1 MPDQP
6 KKHNQ
11 IFICYRREDT
21 AGVVGRIYDRLV
33 QRFGKETIF
42 KDVDSLPLGRD
53 FRRHID
59 SVVSECCVALVVVGD
74 RWIGAS
80 GASRLDDPRDYVRI
94 EIETALKRD
103 IPVIPLLVQNAE
115 LPPDESLPDS
125 LKDFAY
131 RNGMSIGHD
140 PHFHS
145 DVDRLIKHLEELI
158 EERRRETEVELAVT
172 STAIPAPE
180 PVAPDDRQ
188 SSTDTY
194 QQPVQVSPQQERP
207 PVAPMASRSP
217 ETAPAASKPV
227 ETQTDFWIAAKDRK
241 RIVLLYLC
249 AWVAVGLI
257 GTGAHAVLTHPFG
270 SMTYEL
276 YRCVLVFVSLLVGLT
291 LAVAQTMILKGYIGP
306 QKRWIGYTVVA
317 SGIEGLL
324 RALFFPFQSVFV
336 FATLHYLIRGG
347 VQGFLLRKL
356 VKRAWLWI
364 VAGFAVGMVISL
376 YAESV
381 SLNGFEYVVPF
392 ASYDHLV
399 RARTEP
405 EHVVVAL
412 LSSSLIAVAEIA
424 CLISFRRK

>member
-33 QRFGKETIF
+33 QRFGKDTIF

-103 IPVIPLLVQNAE
+103 IPVIPILVQNAE

-158 EERRRETEVELAVT
+158 EDRRKETEVELAAT
-172 STAIPAPE
+172 SAIPAPE
-180 PVAPDDRQ
+180 QVAPDDRPG
-188 SSTDTY
+188 STDTY
-194 QQPVQVSPQQERP
+194 QQPIQVSPEQERP
-207 PVAPMASRSP
+207 PVAPMASGSP

-227 ETQTDFWIAAKDRK
+227 ESQTDFWIAPKDRR
-241 RIVLLYLC
+241 RIVLLYL
-249 AWVAVGLI
+249 ALWLGVGLFSELLY
-257 GTGAHAVLTHPFG
+257 TVLVVTHG
-270 SMTYEL
+270 VHEWTIS
-276 YRCVLVFVSLLVGLT
+276 VFVSLMTRLLVASGQ
-291 LAVAQTMILKGYIGP
+291 VMILKDYIGSD
-306 QKRWIGYTVVA
+306 QTGRRGFFYTVAGARRWFGYTVAA
-317 SGIEGLL
+317 SVVSNLARPLAIPPFFVPLL
-324 RALFFPFQSVFV
+324 FDVPRAAFQCLV
-336 FATLHYLIRGG
+336 
-347 VQGFLLRKL
+347 LRTK

-364 VAGFAVGMVISL
+364 VANLVAGLLYSL
-376 YAESV
+376 VVLPRYGSDLSVAESLLMM
-381 SLNGFEYVVPF
+381 SLNVTLT
-392 ASYDHLV
+392 A
-399 RARTEP
+399 A
-405 EHVVVAL
+405 
-412 LSSSLIAVAEIA
+412 AEIL
-424 CLISFRRK
+424 CLITFRKKA

>member
-6 KKHNQ
+6 KKLNQ

-33 QRFGKETIF
+33 QRFGKDTIF

-53 FRRHID
+53 FRRHIE

-94 EIETALKRD
+94 EIESALKRD

-115 LPPDESLPDS
+115 LPPDERLPDS

-131 RNGMSIGHD
+131 RNGMTIGHD

-158 EERRRETEVELAVT
+158 EDRRKETEAGLAAT
-172 STAIPAPE
+172 STAIPAHE
-180 PVAPDDRQ
+180 QAARVDRQ
-188 SSTDTY
+188 GSAGCY
-194 QQPVQVSPQQERP
+194 QQPIQVSPGQELP
-207 PVAPMASRSP
+207 PVASMTGGSP
-217 ETAPAASKPV
+217 EKADAASQPV
-227 ETQTDFWIAAKDRK
+227 KTQTDFWIAPKDRR

-249 AWVAVGLI
+249 AWLVVGLI
-257 GTGAHAVLTHPFG
+257 GTGAHTVLTNPFG
-270 SMTYEL
+270 TMAYEL
-276 YRCVLVFVSLLVGLT
+276 YRCVLIFVSLLVGLT
-291 LAVAQTMILKGYIGP
+291 LAAGQTIILKSYIGSP
-306 QKRWIGYTVVA
+306 KRWIGYTFLA

-324 RALFFPFQSVFV
+324 RALFFPFQSVLV
-336 FATLHYLIRGG
+336 FATLHYLIRSGL
-347 VQGFLLRKL
+347 QWLLLRKL

-364 VAGFAVGMVISL
+364 CAGFAVGMVISA

-392 ASYDHLV
+392 ASYDRLV
-399 RARTEP
+399 RAWTGP

-412 LSSSLIAVAEIA
+412 LSSSLIAVSEIA
-424 CLISFRRK
+424 CLIRFRRK

>member
-6 KKHNQ
+6 KKLNQ

-33 QRFGKETIF
+33 QRFGKDTIF

-94 EIETALKRD
+94 EIESALKRD

-115 LPPDESLPDS
+115 LPPDERLPDS

-131 RNGMSIGHD
+131 RNGMTIGHD

-158 EERRRETEVELAVT
+158 EDRRKETEAELAAT

-180 PVAPDDRQ
+180 QVAPDDRQ
-188 SSTDTY
+188 GSTDTY
-194 QQPVQVSPQQERP
+194 QQPIQVSPEQERP
-207 PVAPMASRSP
+207 AVVPMASGSP
-217 ETAPAASKPV
+217 ETAPTASKPV
-227 ETQTDFWIAAKDRK
+227 ESQTDFWIAVKDRR
-241 RIVLLYLC
+241 RIVLLYL
-249 AWVAVGLI
+249 ALWLGVGLFN
-257 GTGAHAVLTHPFG
+257 GLFQTVLVVTHGVNEFASYQAISIFG
-270 SMTYEL
+270 SLMT
-276 YRCVLVFVSLLVGLT
+276 RLL
-291 LAVAQTMILKGYIGP
+291 LASGQVIILKGYIGSD
-306 QKRWIGYTVVA
+306 QTGRRGFFYTGAGARRWFGYTVAA
-317 SGIEGLL
+317 SVVSNLARLL
-324 RALFFPFQSVFV
+324 ATPSLLVPVLYDVPRAAFQWLV
-336 FATLHYLIRGG
+336 
-347 VQGFLLRKL
+347 LRSK

-364 VAGFAVGMVISL
+364 VA
-376 YAESV
+376 
-381 SLNGFEYVVPF
+381 N
-392 ASYDHLV
+392 
-399 RARTEP
+399 
-405 EHVVVAL
+405 
-412 LSSSLIAVAEIA
+412 LIASVLYSLAELLRHSTEWNAGESLLWTSLDVTLTAAAEIL
-424 CLISFRRK
+424 CLVTFRKKA

>member
-33 QRFGKETIF
+33 QRFGKDTIF

-80 GASRLDDPRDYVRI
+80 GANRLDDPRDYVRI
-94 EIETALKRD
+94 EIESALKRD

-115 LPPDESLPDS
+115 LPPDERLPDS

-158 EERRRETEVELAVT
+158 EDRRKETEAELAAT
-172 STAIPAPE
+172 SATPAPE
-180 PVAPDDRQ
+180 QVAPDDRP

-194 QQPVQVSPQQERP
+194 QQPIQVSPQQERP
-207 PVAPMASRSP
+207 PVMLMASGSP

-227 ETQTDFWIAAKDRK
+227 ESQSDFWIAAKDRR
-241 RIVLLYLC
+241 RIVLLYL
-249 AWVAVGLI
+249 ALWLGVGLI
-257 GTGAHAVLTHPFG
+257 NNLVYT
-270 SMTYEL
+270 
-276 YRCVLVFVSLLVGLT
+276 VLVVTQEIRDPDVYRNISILGALMARLL
-291 LAVAQTMILKGYIGP
+291 LASGQVFILKGYIGSGRVAR
-306 QKRWIGYTVVA
+306 RWIGYTVAA
-317 SGIEGLL
+317 SIVSNLTRL
-324 RALFFPFQSVFV
+324 LFFVAMPSLLVPLLYDVPRAAFQWLV
-336 FATLHYLIRGG
+336 
-347 VQGFLLRKL
+347 LRTK

-364 VAGFAVGMVISL
+364 AANLIASVLYSL
-376 YAESV
+376 AELSRNSSDWSVAESF
-381 SLNGFEYVVPF
+381 LW
-392 ASYDHLV
+392 
-399 RARTEP
+399 T
-405 EHVVVAL
+405 AL
-412 LSSSLIAVAEIA
+412 DVTLAAAAEIL
-424 CLISFRRK
+424 CLVTFRKKA